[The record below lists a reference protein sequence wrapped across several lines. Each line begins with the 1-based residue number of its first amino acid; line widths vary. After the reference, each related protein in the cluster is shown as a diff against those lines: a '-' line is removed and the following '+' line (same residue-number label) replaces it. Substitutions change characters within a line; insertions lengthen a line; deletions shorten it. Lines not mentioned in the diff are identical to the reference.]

1 MMFSLWIALLSGSPA
16 MGDPPPAGQQPAAR
30 PFGFDATPRAGNC
43 GVPAVEPGK
52 PVPERLLLAA
62 RDTPNLVRIL
72 LSTDR
77 TTMDFRPDRLTII
90 IDGNGV
96 VLSTRCG

>member
-1 MMFSLWIALLSGSPA
+1 MLLLWIALLGGNPA
-16 MGDPPPAGQQPAAR
+16 MGDPPPAGQRPAAR
-30 PFGFDATPRAGNC
+30 PFGFDAVPHAGNC
-43 GVPAVEPGK
+43 GVVPIEPGK

-62 RDTPNLVRIL
+62 RSTPNQVRIL

-90 IDGNGV
+90 IDPNGV